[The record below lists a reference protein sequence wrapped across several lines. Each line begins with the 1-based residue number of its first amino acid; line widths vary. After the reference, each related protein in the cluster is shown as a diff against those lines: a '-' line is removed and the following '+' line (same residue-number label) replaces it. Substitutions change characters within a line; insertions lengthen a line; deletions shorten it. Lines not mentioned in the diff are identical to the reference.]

1 MSIVPTNTV
10 SPSLMATMNPSS
22 TTATGSTASTAA
34 NSTTALQNQFMT
46 LLVTQLQNQDPTNP
60 MDNAQIT
67 SQMAQLST
75 VTGVQQLNT
84 SIQSLLANSQASQ
97 SLQAANM
104 IGKNVLVNGSSIN
117 YTGSAT
123 QFGAN
128 LASAADSMTVT
139 VLNGSGQKVD
149 SYNLGAQPAGIV
161 PLSWDGTTTS
171 GAAAPNGAYTFQVSA
186 SLAGAAVA
194 AQPLSYGAVT
204 SVANSAQG
212 VQLEVAGIG
221 AVSLANVAQIF

>member
-22 TTATGSTASTAA
+22 ASSTASTAA

-104 IGKNVLVNGSSIN
+104 IGKSVLVNGSSIN
-117 YTGSAT
+117 YTGSAAT
-123 QFGAN
+123 FGAS

-161 PLSWDGTTTS
+161 PLQWDGTTTS

-186 SLAGAAVA
+186 ALAGKAVA

>member
-22 TTATGSTASTAA
+22 ASSTASTAA

-46 LLVTQLQNQDPTNP
+46 LLVTQLKNQDPTNP

-84 SIQSLLANSQASQ
+84 SIQSLLANNQASQ

-104 IGKNVLVNGSSIN
+104 IGQNVLVNGSSIN
-117 YTGSAT
+117 YTGSAAT
-123 QFGAN
+123 FGVN

-161 PLSWDGTTTS
+161 PLQWDGTTTS

-186 SLAGAAVA
+186 SLAGTAVA